1 MPLSKSIVRFSF
13 AVSALILI
21 SLFYPHK
28 SLAQL
33 GAGVGLGKIS
43 VNEILTPGGVY
54 KLPDLPI
61 INTGEISAKYKLSVE
76 LPAEFLAKFPTVE
89 RKRQEVLLKKWVLF
103 NPSQVSLQPK
113 ESKNIKVSLALPFDA
128 AQGDYF
134 FYLESAAQIED
145 SSSSVSLGPAAAAK
159 LYFKVGSAP
168 GVLGAFKQRVST
180 LWHFYQPWS
189 TIIIVALD
197 LLLVLLLLK
206 TLFSVSFKI
215 EHRKKGSGKQEGE
228 TPNAES

>member
-1 MPLSKSIVRFSF
+1 MMFSNK
-13 AVSALILI
+13 I
-21 SLFYPHK
+21 
-28 SLAQL
+28 LAQL

-43 VNEILTPGGVY
+43 VNEVLTPGGVY
-54 KLPDLPI
+54 KLPDLPV
-61 INTGEISAKYKLSVE
+61 INTGEIPAKYKLSVE
-76 LPAEFLAKFPTVE
+76 LPAEFLQKYPLVE

-128 AQGDYF
+128 SQGEYF
-134 FYLESAAQIED
+134 FYLESAAQVEN
-145 SSSSVSLGPAAAAK
+145 SSSNVSLGPAAAAK
-159 LYFKVGSAP
+159 LYFTVGQAP

-197 LLLVLLLLK
+197 LLLVLILLRS
-206 TLFSVSFKI
+206 LFSLKVELKPKSK
-215 EHRKKGSGKQEGE
+215 S
-228 TPNAES
+228 

>member
-1 MPLSKSIVRFSF
+1 MNLSKFVIRFF
-13 AVSALILI
+13 FSALTLI
-21 SLFYPHK
+21 FINLINHSKTF
-28 SLAQL
+28 AQL

-43 VNEILTPGGVY
+43 VNEVLTPGGVY
-54 KLPDLPI
+54 KLPDLPV
-61 INTGEISAKYKLSVE
+61 INTGKIPAEYRLSVE
-76 LPAEFLAKFPTVE
+76 LPAEFLQKYPLVE

-128 AQGDYF
+128 AQGEYF
-134 FYLESAAQIED
+134 FYLESAAQIEN
-145 SSSSVSLGPAAAAK
+145 SSANVSLGPAAAAK
-159 LYFKVGSAP
+159 LYFTVGRAP

-197 LLLVLLLLK
+197 LLLVLLLLRG
-206 TLFSVSFKI
+206 LFSLKI
-215 EHRKKGSGKQEGE
+215 ELKSKSKSRG
-228 TPNAES
+228 